1 MPDFR
6 NIDPKLRYTPAEAAA
21 LKGLSIQTIR
31 AALRSGNLP
40 SIREGNRYYVRG
52 SALLNWK
59 RTTRRLPDNPG
70 REW

>member
-6 NIDPKLRYTPAEAAA
+6 NIDPSLKYTPAEAAA

-31 AALRSGNLP
+31 AALRSGKLP
-40 SIREGNRYYVRG
+40 SIREGTRYYIRG
-52 SALLNWK
+52 SSLLNWK
-59 RTTRRLPDNPG
+59 RANRKSPAGPG